1 MDGDAAVVQQDP
13 RAAAIALPVQ
23 GLLTSLLCQQLF
35 HIVYQR
41 VDLGIAGAGGQNEI
55 VRQRGQL
62 GDLHH
67 ADLFALLIG
76 QGTGGQ
82 QRQFFRCFHDIP
94 LFIR

>member
-23 GLLTSLLCQQLF
+23 GLFTGLLRQHLF
-35 HIVYQR
+35 HIVHQR

-55 VRQRGQL
+55 IRQRGQL
-62 GDLHH
+62 SDLHH
-67 ADLFALLIG
+67 ADLFALLVG
-76 QGTGGQ
+76 QGTGSQ

>member
-13 RAAAIALPVQ
+13 RAAAIALAVQ
-23 GLLTSLLCQQLF
+23 RLLTGLLRQHLF
-35 HIVYQR
+35 HIVHQC
-41 VDLGIAGAGGQNEI
+41 VDLGIAGTSGQNEI

-67 ADLFALLIG
+67 ADLFARLVG